1 MIVGVGHVARAGK
14 DSFAAALVE
23 RHGFTRIA
31 FADALKQ
38 IAYESNP
45 STRSIVDQYG
55 WEAAKTSHPGVRRYL
70 VDLGNACRKRL
81 GEDVWIQALARQLEP
96 GVDYVIP
103 DVRYPNEL
111 AWLQQII
118 DLGTW
123 PFQVRGIAVK
133 VNRPGVEALPNV
145 ADQALA
151 DCDDWDVIVE
161 NDGTLDDL
169 GDKATDIRCEFA
181 HA

>member
-23 RHGFTRIA
+23 RHGFVRIA
-31 FADALKQ
+31 FADALREV
-38 IAYESNP
+38 AYGSNP
-45 STRSIVDQYG
+45 FIRSTVDQHG
-55 WEAAKTSHPGVRRYL
+55 WEASKTIYPGVRRYL
-70 VDLGNACRKRL
+70 VDLGNACRQKL
-81 GEDVWIQALARQLEP
+81 GEDVWIQALGRQLEP

-111 AWLQQII
+111 AWLQQVI
-118 DLGTW
+118 W
-123 PFQVRGIAVK
+123 PYPARGIAVK
-133 VNRPGVEALPNV
+133 VNRPGVDPLPNV

-151 DCDDWDVIVE
+151 DCTEWDHVVA

-169 GDKATDIRCEFA
+169 ADKATAIACEYA
-181 HA
+181 DA